1 MDVRTTT
8 QRRWF
13 ASHVSTLLATMMDE
27 APAADGDGDFPVRGE
42 TSQAW
47 VRLQTTDPWGV
58 HVFAY
63 ATKGLPKRAAVLR
76 EINDSNM
83 ATIGTTVSLSV
94 QGLLVVDCFLF
105 ADAVTEETLTAVLG
119 RVLELADTL
128 GPVLTAL
135 HGGSTYLTATTSTS
149 AA

>member
-13 ASHVSTLLATMMDE
+13 TSHVTTLLATMMDE
-27 APAADGDGDFPVRGE
+27 APAADGDGDFPVRGT

-47 VRLQTTDPWGV
+47 VRLQAKDPWGV

-63 ATKGLPKRAAVLR
+63 AAKGLPRQAAVLR
-76 EINDSNM
+76 EINDSNL
-83 ATIGTTVSLSV
+83 ATLGTTVALGEH
-94 QGLLVVDCFLF
+94 GLLVVDCFLF

-119 RVLELADTL
+119 RVLDLADTI

-135 HGGSTYLTATTSTS
+135 HGGSTFLTAPATS